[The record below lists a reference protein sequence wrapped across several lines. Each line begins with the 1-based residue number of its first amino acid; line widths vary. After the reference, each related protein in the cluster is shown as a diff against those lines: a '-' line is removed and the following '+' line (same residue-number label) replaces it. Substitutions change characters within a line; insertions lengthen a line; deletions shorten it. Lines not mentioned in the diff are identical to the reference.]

1 MGLRNKL
8 GLIPFVVG
16 YIAFLSCSLVSFRA
30 SALQFENTA
39 SVYYEVLEGDE
50 ITVGCLTNQPAYYTA
65 LEFHHPPVSSFFV
78 APNGQTITQEGQ
90 IFVLRNVTQRNS
102 GNYSC
107 MVKDKNL
114 RNTEIQVATVIV
126 KSPLPQPQQGS
137 QPEED
142 ETPQG
147 ETAAIKLTKSK
158 PYVYFKQKS
167 PVSKYLS
174 DTKPLD
180 LSFKAKGLQP
190 IKIKWKKD
198 NLELFIGSRYKT
210 FDSGRQ
216 LLVQPPFTKLDTG
229 TYGVSA
235 CNFKGCSVKGVQ
247 VLFRENHTHDQHVLY
262 GSNEGQKEPLTVKD
276 FVKKYGFLGIPS
288 VLVIILIIAIA
299 CATGGSRR

>member
-1 MGLRNKL
+1 M
-8 GLIPFVVG
+8 
-16 YIAFLSCSLVSFRA
+16 CSLLAQTYLIQCQISKFRRWA
-30 SALQFENTA
+30 PKFGSTPNNGSSLDVFPM
-39 SVYYEVLEGDE
+39 
-50 ITVGCLTNQPAYYTA
+50 I
-65 LEFHHPPVSSFFV
+65 FHFL
-78 APNGQTITQEGQ
+78 A
-90 IFVLRNVTQRNS
+90 
-102 GNYSC
+102 
-107 MVKDKNL
+107 
-114 RNTEIQVATVIV
+114 
-126 KSPLPQPQQGS
+126 LPQPQQGS

-247 VLFRENHTHDQHVLY
+247 VLFRGRLL
-262 GSNEGQKEPLTVKD
+262 SNG
-276 FVKKYGFLGIPS
+276 
-288 VLVIILIIAIA
+288 
-299 CATGGSRR
+299 

>member
-1 MGLRNKL
+1 MTVTGAVCESDSIDQAFFFLRTFQK
-8 GLIPFVVG
+8 
-16 YIAFLSCSLVSFRA
+16 ASFHSRTRK
-30 SALQFENTA
+30 SQT
-39 SVYYEVLEGDE
+39 
-50 ITVGCLTNQPAYYTA
+50 GC
-65 LEFHHPPVSSFFV
+65 
-78 APNGQTITQEGQ
+78 
-90 IFVLRNVTQRNS
+90 VLRLLKLTS
-102 GNYSC
+102 FS
-107 MVKDKNL
+107 
-114 RNTEIQVATVIV
+114 A
-126 KSPLPQPQQGS
+126 KSQSFAKFGSTPNNGSSLYVFPMIFHFLALPQPQQGS

-147 ETAAIKLTKSK
+147 ETAAMKLAKSK

-235 CNFKGCSVKGVQ
+235 CNVKGCSVKGVQ
-247 VLFRENHTHDQHVLY
+247 VLFRGRLL
-262 GSNEGQKEPLTVKD
+262 SNG
-276 FVKKYGFLGIPS
+276 
-288 VLVIILIIAIA
+288 
-299 CATGGSRR
+299 